1 MSIVM
6 KYTRKYWLLPLLF
19 FVFTSCNDNKQ
30 EQSVEV
36 KTEEEVKEK
45 KEEIPDI
52 ADSSFK
58 DGMTGTVYHYY
69 LKVRTALFNDDLE
82 AAKDASQNIANSFDD
97 DFAELKSLS
106 EEMAKAE
113 DIEKLRSTFSDFSV
127 EVESLFKQN
136 LSEGT
141 IYKQHCPMA
150 FNNKGAFWF
159 AEVEEIKNPYKG
171 KEMPKCGSIKE
182 TIKPKK

>member
-1 MSIVM
+1 M
-6 KYTRKYWLLPLLF
+6 KHIRKIWLLPLLF
-19 FVFTSCNDNKQ
+19 FVFTACIDKKQ

-36 KTEEEVKEK
+36 DTAEEIKKK

-52 ADSSFK
+52 ANSSFK

-69 LKVRTALFNDDLE
+69 LMVRTALFNDDLKT
-82 AAKDASQNIANSFDD
+82 AQDASENIANSFNE
-97 DFAELKSLS
+97 DFPELKSLS
-106 EEMAKAE
+106 EKMAKAE
-113 DIEKLRSTFSDFSV
+113 DIEQLRSSFSEFSI
-127 EVESLFKQN
+127 EVETLFKQN

-141 IYKQHCPMA
+141 IYKQFCPMA

-159 AEVEEIKNPYKG
+159 AEIEEIKNPYGGEK
-171 KEMPKCGSIKE
+171 MPKCGSVKE

>member
-1 MSIVM
+1 M
-6 KYTRKYWLLPLLF
+6 KHLSKIWLLPLLF
-19 FVFTSCNDNKQ
+19 FVFTACIDKKQ

-36 KTEEEVKEK
+36 KTAEEVKEQ

-58 DGMTGTVYHYY
+58 DGMTGAVYHYY
-69 LKVRTALFNDDLE
+69 LKVRTALFNDDLD
-82 AAKDASQNIANSFDD
+82 AAKDASESIANSFDE
-97 DFAELKSLS
+97 DFSKLKSLS
-106 EEMAKAE
+106 EKMARAE
-113 DIEKLRSTFSDFSV
+113 DIEQLRSAFSEFSI

-136 LSEGT
+136 LSAGT

-171 KEMPKCGSIKE
+171 EKMPKCGSVTE

>member
-1 MSIVM
+1 MIPI
-6 KYTRKYWLLPLLF
+6 KKFWFLPLLF
-19 FVFTSCNDNKQ
+19 FVFSACIDKKQ

-36 KTEEEVKEK
+36 DTAEEVEKK

-69 LKVRTALFNDDLE
+69 LKVRTALFNDDL
-82 AAKDASQNIANSFDD
+82 ATAKDASENIADSFDE
-97 DFAELKSLS
+97 DFPELKSLS
-106 EEMAKAE
+106 EKMAKSE
-113 DIEKLRSTFSDFSV
+113 DIEQLRSHFSEFTN
-127 EVESLFKQN
+127 EVEPLFKQN
-136 LSEGT
+136 LAEGT

-150 FNNKGAFWF
+150 FNNEGAFWF
-159 AEVEEIKNPYKG
+159 AEIEEIQNPYGGEK
-171 KEMPKCGSIKE
+171 MPKCGSVKE

>member
-1 MSIVM
+1 MRHIKKLWV
-6 KYTRKYWLLPLLF
+6 PCLLF
-19 FVFTSCNDNKQ
+19 FVLSACIDKKQ

-36 KTEEEVKEK
+36 DTAEEVEKK

-69 LKVRTALFNDDLE
+69 LMVRTALFHDDL
-82 AAKDASQNIANSFDD
+82 AAARDASENITNSFDE
-97 DFAELKSLS
+97 DFPELKSIS
-106 EEMAKAE
+106 QKMAEAE
-113 DIEKLRSTFSDFSV
+113 DIEQLRTRFSDFSI
-127 EVESLFKQN
+127 EVEDLFKQN

-159 AEVEEIKNPYKG
+159 AEIEEIQNPY
-171 KEMPKCGSIKE
+171 ESENMPKCGSVTE